1 MSISRTDAIAAA
13 RRYTTAIFALATEKK
28 QETVVVDEI
37 STIGAAITESAELA
51 AALANPLINRE
62 QKAAV
67 LAALA
72 KSANPLT
79 QRAIATIADGGR
91 AEIIPVI
98 AELLRAELAAQKGE
112 LVAEVTSARALTPAM
127 QKQLSAA
134 LAKATGKDVR
144 MQLKEDPSV
153 LGGVAIQLGS
163 LRLDATLAGALTT
176 MRAELIAHANQS

>member
-13 RRYTTAIFALATEKK
+13 RRYATAIFSLATESK
-28 QETVVVDEI
+28 QETLVVEEI
-37 STIGAAITESAELA
+37 STIGAAIASHAELA
-51 AALANPLINRE
+51 AALANPLIHRT

-72 KSANPLT
+72 KSGSSLT

-112 LVAEVTSARALTPAM
+112 LVAEVTSARALAPAM
-127 QKQLSAA
+127 QKQLNAA
-134 LAKATGKDVR
+134 LTKATGKDVQ

-153 LGGVAIQLGS
+153 LGGVMIQLGS
-163 LRLDATLAGALTT
+163 LRLDATLAGALNT
-176 MRAELIAHANQS
+176 MRVELVAHANQS